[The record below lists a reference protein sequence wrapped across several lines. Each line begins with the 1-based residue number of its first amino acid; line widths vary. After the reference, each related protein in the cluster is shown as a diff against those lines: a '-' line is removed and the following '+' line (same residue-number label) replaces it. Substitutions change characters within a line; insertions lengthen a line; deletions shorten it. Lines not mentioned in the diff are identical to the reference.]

1 MLHYATGCS
10 PEIWSTE
17 RERAE
22 ISMGVVGED
31 RELDIAKRDR
41 LENGHFEQGKS
52 NEAIKAV
59 NSK

>member
-1 MLHYATGCS
+1 
-10 PEIWSTE
+10 
-17 RERAE
+17 
-22 ISMGVVGED
+22 MGVVGED